1 MQKYFFYLFLPL
13 FILSCDSSQ
22 STVKPAHSGAAGEI
36 IVVATMEDWN
46 AGLDT
51 IIRDDFQYYLQMLPQ
66 PEAAFTILHYTPKQF
81 SMILERHR
89 NIISV
94 KINPEITAAQA
105 KFALLKDKWSKQQ
118 LVLEIEAPSLD
129 LVNELLE
136 ENIEDLVKIVDA
148 KENERLSWLFS
159 AYPAKPVMSLVER
172 KFDVNLIFPKGFDVA
187 KDSSNFLWLKRE
199 KSRNLSGNMY
209 YIIQNLVIFTTPY
222 VSEDSFDDSSL
233 LDSRDHFV
241 KKIPGPSTGSY
252 MTTVY
257 SFEDL
262 DLYPIGEDVN
272 IDGSYGRLIRGLW
285 KMENDFMGGPF
296 ISLSTYDEKNN
307 RIITV
312 EGEVFAPK
320 FDKREYLR
328 EMEAILF
335 SLRFNKQDQ

>member
-1 MQKYFFYLFLPL
+1 MKKYFLYFFLPL
-13 FILSCDSSQ
+13 IILSCDSSQ
-22 STVKPAHSGAAGEI
+22 SSVKPAHSGAAGEI
-36 IVVATMEDWN
+36 IVISSNAIWE

-51 IIRDDFQYYLQMLPQ
+51 IIRDDFQYYLPMLPQ
-66 PEAAFTILHYTPKQF
+66 PEPAFTILHYTPEQF

-94 KINPEITAAQA
+94 NISSELASSGSKIN
-105 KFALLKDKWSKQQ
+105 LLKDKWSKEQ
-118 LVLEIEAPSLD
+118 LVVEVEAHSLD
-129 LVNELLE
+129 DVDRLFE
-136 ENIEDLVKIVDA
+136 EKKEDLIKIIAA
-148 KENERLSWLFS
+148 KENKRLSWLFS
-159 AYPAKPVMSLVER
+159 AYSAKPVMSLLKR
-172 KFDVNLIFPKGFDVA
+172 KFDVNLIFPQGFEVA
-187 KDSSNFLWLKRE
+187 KDTSNFLWLKRE

-209 YIIQNLVIFTTPY
+209 YIIQNLVIYTTPY
-222 VSEDSFDDSSL
+222 ESEESFDDISL
-233 LDSRDHFV
+233 LETRDHFV

-257 SFEDL
+257 AFEDM
-262 DLYPIGEDVN
+262 DLFPEGEDVS
-272 IDGSYGRLIRGLW
+272 IDGNYGRLIRGLW
-285 KMENDFMGGPF
+285 RMENDFMGGPF

-335 SLRFNKQDQ
+335 SLRFNKEDK

>member
-1 MQKYFFYLFLPL
+1 MKKYFFYFILPL
-13 FILSCDSSQ
+13 FLFSCDSSN
-22 STVKPAHSGAAGEI
+22 SSVKPAHSGAAGEI
-36 IVVATMEDWN
+36 IVVSSKAIWE

-51 IIRDDFQYYLQMLPQ
+51 IMRDNFQYYLPMLPQ

-94 KINPEITAAQA
+94 KINPELTDAQA
-105 KFALLKDKWSKQQ
+105 KFDLLKDKWAKEQ
-118 LVLEIEAPSLD
+118 LVLEIVAPSLD
-129 LVNELLE
+129 VVKDLFDEKK
-136 ENIEDLVKIVDA
+136 EDLVKIIDT

-159 AYPAKPVMSLVER
+159 AYAAKPVMSLVKR
-172 KFDVNLIFPKGFDVA
+172 KFDVDLIFPKGFEVA
-187 KDSSNFLWLKRE
+187 KDTSDFLWLKRE

-222 VSEDSFDDSSL
+222 ESENSFDDASL
-233 LDSRDHFV
+233 LKSRDHFV

-252 MTTVY
+252 MTSVY
-257 SFEDL
+257 AFQEM
-262 DLYPIGEDVN
+262 DLYPEGEDVN
-272 IDGSYGRLIRGLW
+272 IDGSYGRLLRGLW

-307 RIITV
+307 RLITI

-335 SLRFNKQDQ
+335 SLRFNKQD